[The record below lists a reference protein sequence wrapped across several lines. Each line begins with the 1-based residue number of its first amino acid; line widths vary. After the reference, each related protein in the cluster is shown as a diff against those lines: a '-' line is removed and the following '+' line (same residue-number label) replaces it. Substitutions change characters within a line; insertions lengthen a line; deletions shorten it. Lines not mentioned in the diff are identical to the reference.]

1 MAEWDLITERP
12 PHAVYTKNRTAA
24 RPAPR
29 KRAQGIPEKGV
40 FMGILSHLFC
50 IDINRG
56 VRNYQAT
63 PGAVLLD
70 VRSRESYARKRIP
83 ESRNLPLEELSRAKE
98 VLPDLSVPLF
108 VYAYGGETSARAV
121 SRLKDMGYTQVHDIG
136 GLKKCCGSHGYYGPT
151 EGTRW
156 FSSP

>member
-1 MAEWDLITERP
+1 M
-12 PHAVYTKNRTAA
+12 
-24 RPAPR
+24 
-29 KRAQGIPEKGV
+29 
-40 FMGILSHLFC
+40 C
-50 IDINRG
+50 IRDR
-56 VRNYQAT
+56 
-63 PGAVLLD
+63 
-70 VRSRESYARKRIP
+70 
-83 ESRNLPLEELSRAKE
+83 EELSRAKE

>member
-1 MAEWDLITERP
+1 
-12 PHAVYTKNRTAA
+12 
-24 RPAPR
+24 
-29 KRAQGIPEKGV
+29 
-40 FMGILSHLFC
+40 MGILSHLFC

-56 VRNYQAT
+56 VRTYQAT

-83 ESRNLPLEELSRAKE
+83 ESRNLPLEELSQAKE